1 MEAYPLQKDIP
12 MIQKYEPAADAV
24 RTVLIV
30 EDQIEMRAITS
41 AYLERQGYRVL
52 ATDNGA
58 DAVRQ
63 ARTEQPDL
71 IFMDV
76 SIPGMDG
83 IRATAE
89 IKRDPATRAI
99 PVVIVTAHPYGSVG
113 KRAMDAGCDGWLN
126 KPCDPRRLLQ
136 EVQRRVGAPN

>member
-1 MEAYPLQKDIP
+1 
-12 MIQKYEPAADAV
+12 MIQKYEPAADAA

-30 EDQIEMRAITS
+30 EDQIEMRAIAS
-41 AYLERQGYRVL
+41 AYLERYGYRVL

-63 ARTEQPDL
+63 ARAELPDL

-113 KRAMDAGCDGWLN
+113 KRAVDAGCDGWLN

>member
-1 MEAYPLQKDIP
+1 
-12 MIQKYEPAADAV
+12 MIQRSDAAAPAV

-30 EDQIEMRAITS
+30 EDQIEMRAIAS
-41 AYLERQGYRVL
+41 AYLEHQGYRVL
-52 ATDNGA
+52 ATGDGA

-63 ARTEQPDL
+63 ARDEHPDL
-71 IFMDV
+71 IFMDISV
-76 SIPGMDG
+76 PGMDG

-89 IKRDPATRAI
+89 LKRDPATRGI
-99 PVVIVTAHPYGSVG
+99 PVVILTAHPYGSVG

>member
-1 MEAYPLQKDIP
+1 

-30 EDQIEMRAITS
+30 EDQIEMRAIAS
-41 AYLERQGYRVL
+41 AYLERYGYRVL

-63 ARTEQPDL
+63 ARAEQPDL

-113 KRAMDAGCDGWLN
+113 RRAMDAGCDGWLN

-136 EVQRRVGAPN
+136 EVQRRVGTPN

>member
-1 MEAYPLQKDIP
+1 

-30 EDQIEMRAITS
+30 EDQIEMRAIAA

>member
-1 MEAYPLQKDIP
+1 
-12 MIQKYEPAADAV
+12 MIQVHQRAGAPA

-30 EDQIEMRAITS
+30 EDQIEMRAITT

-58 DAVRQ
+58 DAVER
-63 ARTEQPDL
+63 ARREHPDL

-76 SIPGMDG
+76 SVPGMDG

-89 IKRDPATRAI
+89 LKGDPATRSI
-99 PVVIVTAHPYGSVG
+99 PIIIVSAHPYGSVG
-113 KRAMDAGCDGWLN
+113 RRAVDAGCDGWLN
-126 KPCDPRRLLQ
+126 KPCDPRRLLE
-136 EVQRRVGAPN
+136 EVQRRVGGPD

>member
-1 MEAYPLQKDIP
+1 
-12 MIQKYEPAADAV
+12 MIKKYEPAADAA
-24 RTVLIV
+24 RTVLVV
-30 EDQIEMRAITS
+30 EDQIEMRAIAA
-41 AYLERQGYRVL
+41 AYLERHGYRVL

-58 DAVRQ
+58 DAVSK

-89 IKRDPATRAI
+89 LKRDPATRAI
-99 PVVIVTAHPYGSVG
+99 PVVILTAHPYGSVG

-136 EVQRRVGAPN
+136 EVQRRVGTAN

>member
-1 MEAYPLQKDIP
+1 
-12 MIQKYEPAADAV
+12 MIQRNDAPAPAE

-30 EDQIEMRAITS
+30 EDQIELRAIAS

-52 ATDNGA
+52 STDNGV
-58 DAVRQ
+58 DAVRH
-63 ARTEQPDL
+63 ARAEHPDL
-71 IFMDV
+71 IFMDISV
-76 SIPGMDG
+76 PGMDG

-89 IKRDPATRAI
+89 LKRDPATRGI
-99 PVVIVTAHPYGSVG
+99 PVIILSAHPYGSVG

-136 EVQRRVGAPN
+136 EVQRRVGSPT

>member
-1 MEAYPLQKDIP
+1 

-30 EDQIEMRAITS
+30 EDQIEMRAIAA
-41 AYLERQGYRVL
+41 AYLESRGYRVL

-63 ARTEQPDL
+63 ARTELPDL
-71 IFMDV
+71 IFMDISV
-76 SIPGMDG
+76 PGMDG

-99 PVVIVTAHPYGSVG
+99 PVVILTAHPYGSVG

-136 EVQRRVGAPN
+136 EVQRRVGAAA

>member
-1 MEAYPLQKDIP
+1 
-12 MIQKYEPAADAV
+12 MIQKYDPAADAV

-30 EDQIEMRAITS
+30 EDQIEMRAIAA
-41 AYLERQGYRVL
+41 AYLESRGYRVL

-58 DAVRQ
+58 DAIRQ

-71 IFMDV
+71 IFMDISV
-76 SIPGMDG
+76 PGMDG

-89 IKRDPATRAI
+89 LKRDPATRGI
-99 PVVIVTAHPYGSVG
+99 PVVILTAHPYGSVG

-136 EVQRRVGAPN
+136 EVQRRVGAAA

>member
-1 MEAYPLQKDIP
+1 
-12 MIQKYEPAADAV
+12 MIKHSEPAAEPA

-30 EDQIEMRAITS
+30 EDQIEMRAIAS

-58 DAVRQ
+58 DAVRR
-63 ARTEQPDL
+63 ARDEHPDL
-71 IFMDV
+71 IFMDI

-89 IKRDPATRAI
+89 LKRDPATRGI
-99 PVVIVTAHPYGSVG
+99 PVVILTAHPYGSVG

-136 EVQRRVGAPN
+136 EVQRRVGAPH

>member
-1 MEAYPLQKDIP
+1 
-12 MIQKYEPAADAV
+12 MIQQHELAANAA

-30 EDQIEMRAITS
+30 EDQIEMRAIAA

-52 ATDNGA
+52 STDNGA

-63 ARTEQPDL
+63 ARAERPDL

-76 SIPGMDG
+76 SIPVMDG

-89 IKRDPATRAI
+89 IKRDPSTRGI

-136 EVQRRVGAPN
+136 EVQRRVGAAN

>member
-1 MEAYPLQKDIP
+1 
-12 MIQKYEPAADAV
+12 MIKQYEPAAEPA

-30 EDQIEMRAITS
+30 EDQIEMRAIAS

-58 DAVRQ
+58 DAVRT
-63 ARTEQPDL
+63 ARDEHPDL

-89 IKRDPATRAI
+89 LKRDPATRGI
-99 PVVIVTAHPYGSVG
+99 PVVIVSAHPYGSVG
-113 KRAMDAGCDGWLN
+113 KRAVDAGCDGWLN

-136 EVQRRVGAPN
+136 EVQRRVGAPH

>member
-1 MEAYPLQKDIP
+1 

-30 EDQIEMRAITS
+30 EDQIEMRAIAA

-52 ATDNGA
+52 ATDNGN

-63 ARTEQPDL
+63 ARAERPDL

-89 IKRDPATRAI
+89 LKRDPATRAI

>member
-1 MEAYPLQKDIP
+1 

-30 EDQIEMRAITS
+30 EDQIEMRAIAA

-63 ARTEQPDL
+63 ARTERPDL

-136 EVQRRVGAPN
+136 EVQRRVGTPN

>member
-1 MEAYPLQKDIP
+1 
-12 MIQKYEPAADAV
+12 MIQKYDPAADAA

-30 EDQIEMRAITS
+30 EDQIEMRAIAT

-52 ATDNGA
+52 AADNGA
-58 DAVRQ
+58 DAVRT
-63 ARTEQPDL
+63 ARAERPDL

-89 IKRDPATRAI
+89 LKRDPDTRAI
-99 PVVIVTAHPYGSVG
+99 PVVILTAHPYGSVG

-136 EVQRRVGAPN
+136 EVQRRVGTPT

>member
-1 MEAYPLQKDIP
+1 
-12 MIQKYEPAADAV
+12 MIQKYEPAAEAA

-30 EDQIEMRAITS
+30 EDQIEMRAIAS

-63 ARTEQPDL
+63 ARAEHPDL

-76 SIPGMDG
+76 SILGMDG

-89 IKRDPATRAI
+89 IKRDPATRSI

>member
-1 MEAYPLQKDIP
+1 
-12 MIQKYEPAADAV
+12 MIQKYEPAADAA

-30 EDQIEMRAITS
+30 EDQIEMRAIAA

-58 DAVRQ
+58 DAVRK
-63 ARTEQPDL
+63 ARAEQPDL

-89 IKRDPATRAI
+89 LKRDPATRAI
-99 PVVIVTAHPYGSVG
+99 PVVIVSAHPYGSVG
-113 KRAMDAGCDGWLN
+113 KRAVDAGCDGWLN

-136 EVQRRVGAPN
+136 EVQRRVGAPA

>member
-1 MEAYPLQKDIP
+1 
-12 MIQKYEPAADAV
+12 MIQKYEPAADAA

-30 EDQIEMRAITS
+30 EDQIEMRAIAA
-41 AYLERQGYRVL
+41 AYLERYGYRVL

-58 DAVRQ
+58 EAVRLSR
-63 ARTEQPDL
+63 AELPDL

-89 IKRDPATRAI
+89 LKRDPATRAI

-113 KRAMDAGCDGWLN
+113 KRAVDAGCDGWLN

-136 EVQRRVGAPN
+136 EVQRRVGAPT

>member
-1 MEAYPLQKDIP
+1 
-12 MIQKYEPAADAV
+12 MIQKYEPAADAA

-30 EDQIEMRAITS
+30 EDQIEMRAIAA
-41 AYLERQGYRVL
+41 AYLESRGYRVL

-63 ARTEQPDL
+63 ARAELPDL
-71 IFMDV
+71 IFMDISV
-76 SIPGMDG
+76 PGMDG

-89 IKRDPATRAI
+89 IKRDPATRGI
-99 PVVIVTAHPYGSVG
+99 PVIIVTAHPYGSVG

-136 EVQRRVGAPN
+136 EVQRRVGAAAA

>member
-1 MEAYPLQKDIP
+1 
-12 MIQKYEPAADAV
+12 MIQKYDPAADAV

-30 EDQIEMRAITS
+30 EDQIEMRAIAA
-41 AYLERQGYRVL
+41 AYLESRGYRVL

-63 ARTEQPDL
+63 ARTELPDL

-89 IKRDPATRAI
+89 LKRDPATRAI

-136 EVQRRVGAPN
+136 EVQRRVGAAN

>member
-1 MEAYPLQKDIP
+1 

-30 EDQIEMRAITS
+30 EDQIEMRAIAA

-52 ATDNGA
+52 AADNGN

-63 ARTEQPDL
+63 ARTERPDL

-89 IKRDPATRAI
+89 LKRDPATRAI

-136 EVQRRVGAPN
+136 EVQRRVGSPN

>member
-1 MEAYPLQKDIP
+1 
-12 MIQKYEPAADAV
+12 MIKHAEPASEPA

-30 EDQIEMRAITS
+30 EDQIEMRAIAS
-41 AYLERQGYRVL
+41 AYLEHQGYRVL

-58 DAVRQ
+58 DAIRQ
-63 ARTEQPDL
+63 AREQHPDL

-89 IKRDPATRAI
+89 LKRDPTTRGI
-99 PVVIVTAHPYGSVG
+99 PVVILTAHPYGSVG
-113 KRAMDAGCDGWLN
+113 RRAVDAGCDGWLN

-136 EVQRRVGAPN
+136 EVQRRVGTAH

>member
-1 MEAYPLQKDIP
+1 
-12 MIQKYEPAADAV
+12 MIQKYEPAAEAA

-30 EDQIEMRAITS
+30 EDQIEMRAIAS
-41 AYLERQGYRVL
+41 AYLERYGYRVL

-63 ARTEQPDL
+63 ARAEQPDL

-99 PVVIVTAHPYGSVG
+99 PVVILTAHPYGSVG
-113 KRAMDAGCDGWLN
+113 KRAVDAIPTLMLREA
-126 KPCDPRRLLQ
+126 KPEYTGYVPA
-136 EVQRRVGAPN
+136 G

>member
-1 MEAYPLQKDIP
+1 

-30 EDQIEMRAITS
+30 EDQIEMRAIAT

-52 ATDNGA
+52 AADNGA

-63 ARTEQPDL
+63 ARTERPDL

>member
-1 MEAYPLQKDIP
+1 MMQNA
-12 MIQKYEPAADAV
+12 EPAQQPA

-30 EDQIEMRAITS
+30 EDQIEMRAIAS

-63 ARTEQPDL
+63 ARDEHPDL

-89 IKRDPATRAI
+89 IKRDPATRGI

-113 KRAMDAGCDGWLN
+113 KRAVDAGCDGWLN

-136 EVQRRVGAPN
+136 EVQRRVGTAH

>member
-1 MEAYPLQKDIP
+1 
-12 MIQKYEPAADAV
+12 MIQIPHGTAAAV

-30 EDQIEMRAITS
+30 EDQIEMRAIAS
-41 AYLERQGYRVL
+41 AYLERHGYRVL

-58 DAVRQ
+58 DGVDR
-63 ARTEQPDL
+63 ARREHPDL

-76 SIPGMDG
+76 SVPGMDG

-89 IKRDPATRAI
+89 LKRDPATREI
-99 PVVIVTAHPYGSVG
+99 PIVIVSAHPYGSVG
-113 KRAMDAGCDGWLN
+113 KRAKDAGCDGWLN

-136 EVQRRVGAPN
+136 EVQRRVGAPD

>member
-1 MEAYPLQKDIP
+1 
-12 MIQKYEPAADAV
+12 MIKQYEPAGQPA

-30 EDQIEMRAITS
+30 EDQIEMRAIAS

-63 ARTEQPDL
+63 ARDERPDL
-71 IFMDV
+71 IFMDI

-89 IKRDPATRAI
+89 IKRDPATRGI
-99 PVVIVTAHPYGSVG
+99 PVVILTAHPYGSVG
-113 KRAMDAGCDGWLN
+113 RRAMDAGCDGWLN

-136 EVQRRVGAPN
+136 EVQRRVGTPH